1 MQYDDE
7 QVKKLNFVFS
17 LPNCLSMRRKSGLKV
32 FDFRILSIILPI
44 RRYLFFYLSLYLC
57 ISDDITNRRHNTAH
71 VNFRQAVYRSLL
83 LSRKTKEYNHIIS
96 YIKYC
101 IKIFFLCVFILL
113 IGALIK
119 IIWQLYR
126 H

>member
-7 QVKKLNFVFS
+7 RVKKLNFVFS
-17 LPNCLSMRRKSGLKV
+17 LYKCLSTKCKSGLKV
-32 FDFRILSIILPI
+32 FDIRIVSIILPM

-57 ISDDITNRRHNTAH
+57 TSDDITNRRHNRAH
-71 VNFRQAVYRSLL
+71 VNFRQAVYRSLF

-101 IKIFFLCVFILL
+101 IKIFFLCLFILL

-119 IIWQLYR
+119 IIWQLFR